1 MERDTIDL
9 ALVKVNMQGI
19 KVTKSDINV
28 SKCGAFDID
37 NMRGMTLIRQTII
50 SKDTIL
56 VDHNAW

>member
-37 NMRGMTLIRQTII
+37 NMRSMTRDSTNYYLQGHDIGRP
-50 SKDTIL
+50 
-56 VDHNAW
+56 

>member
-9 ALVKVNMQGI
+9 ALVRGNMQGI

-37 NMRGMTLIRQTII
+37 NMRGMTRDSTNYYLQGHDIGRP
-50 SKDTIL
+50 
-56 VDHNAW
+56 